1 MTAAEIG
8 RRGEEAALD
17 YLRRAGFAIRE
28 RNWRNG
34 RYELDIIAERWDEI
48 HFVEVKTR
56 KAGGWT
62 TPEQAITPQKF
73 RALFRA
79 ASYYMALRHIPLEPV
94 FDLCAVDMQP
104 DGTCEVRFIERAME
118 FRA

>member
-1 MTAAEIG
+1 MLTAAEIG
-8 RRGEEAALD
+8 RRGEDAAVE
-17 YLRRAGFAIRE
+17 YLRQEGFSILE

-73 RALFRA
+73 RALRRA
-79 ASYYMALRHIPLEPV
+79 ASFYMAWRRVRLEPQ
-94 FDLCAVDMQP
+94 FDLCAVDFYP
-104 DGTCEVRFIERAME
+104 DGRCEVRFIDHAMIP
-118 FRA
+118 R